1 MKNRDLQLDVAK
13 GIAIY
18 SVVLG
23 HLDTGLKG
31 QIIYLF
37 HMPFF
42 FIISGYFHQL
52 DSQEGR
58 YLRKKV
64 VSLLIPYFVYLLI
77 LKLPSM
83 TTFYYQFIQ
92 QPSVEVVLS
101 FSKHIAKLIYGGDR
115 LTGTV
120 GVFWFV
126 TCLFITQQV
135 FNFVALRVKNNRELL
150 SVAVAFYGIACLD
163 QIYPIHLGLPWTV
176 NVVFC
181 AFLFYA
187 VGSLYGD
194 YIFKAENRLLILL
207 AVAISVFSILL
218 IASGV
223 ELSFKMKQAYYG
235 LFILSPL
242 AAFSLTKLLSFSA
255 GLLATNSLISLLLA
269 FVGKASITI
278 MFFHRVLEP
287 HLPRNFPGGSI
298 AAAIF
303 STAICCILH
312 QVLTAS
318 LVSRALFLGSRRD
331 FDCLTR
337 VFHKAGKEAQ

>member
-1 MKNRDLQLDVAK
+1 MKNRDLQLDIAK

-52 DSQEGR
+52 DHQEGR
-58 YLRKKV
+58 YLRKKA

-83 TTFYYQFIQ
+83 MPFYNQFIQ
-92 QPSVEVVLS
+92 QPSVEVIIS
-101 FSKHIAKLIYGGDR
+101 FAKHIAKLILGGDT

-120 GVFWFV
+120 GIFWFV
-126 TCLFITQQV
+126 TCLFITQQG
-135 FNFVALRVKNNRELL
+135 FNFIALRVKSTQKIIAIATALYGL
-150 SVAVAFYGIACLD
+150 SCLD
-163 QIYPIHLGLPWTV
+163 QISPIHLGLPWAA
-176 NVVFC
+176 NVTCC

-187 VGSLYGD
+187 VGSIYGD
-194 YIFKAENRLLILL
+194 YIFKAENRLLILS

-223 ELSFKMKQAYYG
+223 ELSFNMKQAYYG

-242 AAFSLTKLLSFSA
+242 AALSLTKLLSFSA
-255 GLLATNSLISLLLA
+255 GLLSTNTLIASSLAL
-269 FVGKASITI
+269 VGKASITI
-278 MFFHRVLEP
+278 MFFHRVVEMY
-287 HLPRNFPGGSI
+287 LPRSFPGGSI

-312 QVLTAS
+312 QMLTATP
-318 LVSRALFLGSRRD
+318 VSRALFLGSRRD
-331 FDCLTR
+331 FGWLTNWR
-337 VFHKAGKEAQ
+337 TSA